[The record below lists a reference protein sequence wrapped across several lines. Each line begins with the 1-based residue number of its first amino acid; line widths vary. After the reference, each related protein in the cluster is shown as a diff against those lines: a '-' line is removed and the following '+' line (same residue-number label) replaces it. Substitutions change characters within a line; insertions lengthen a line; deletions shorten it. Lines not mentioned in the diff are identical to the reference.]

1 MAIDANERVD
11 RPAGPGPLTGLTEKL
26 AMIGGLLVLGA
37 ATLVCVS
44 VGLRWLAATSVPG
57 DFELVQIAVALAAFA
72 FLPYSQIRRGNII
85 VTTFTAGLPVRVQNA
100 MDAFWDLVWAGFAAL
115 IAWRLGVGALEMIAN
130 HTTSMVSGIP
140 LGWAVAAAALMA
152 VLLSVAGIATAL
164 RMLRARS

>member
-11 RPAGPGPLTGLTEKL
+11 SPPGPGPLTGLTEKL

-44 VGLRWLAATSVPG
+44 VGLRWLMATSVPG

-85 VTTFTAGLPVRVQNA
+85 VTTFTADLPVRVQNA